1 MPIWV
6 DPTAK
11 IPYVL
16 KADREKSEAE
26 QVRFLFRVMT
36 ARDYASFTDTLR
48 TDDNDKVENWAE
60 YNFALLRFTLVGWDG
75 PGAPPFEVD
84 EHGHPTDETLTRIPY
99 EDRWEL
105 ARAADKANKVSDED
119 VGKSPA
125 P

>member
-6 DPTAK
+6 DPNAR

-16 KADREKSEAE
+16 KSDREKPEAE

-48 TDDNDKVENWAE
+48 TDDSDKVENWAE
-60 YNFALLRFTLVGWDG
+60 YNFTLLRFTLVGWDG
-75 PGAPPFEVD
+75 PGVPPFEVD
-84 EHGHPTDETLTRIPY
+84 ERGHPTDETLTRIQY

-105 ARAADKANKVSDED
+105 ARAADRANKVSDED
-119 VGKSPA
+119 VGKSVA